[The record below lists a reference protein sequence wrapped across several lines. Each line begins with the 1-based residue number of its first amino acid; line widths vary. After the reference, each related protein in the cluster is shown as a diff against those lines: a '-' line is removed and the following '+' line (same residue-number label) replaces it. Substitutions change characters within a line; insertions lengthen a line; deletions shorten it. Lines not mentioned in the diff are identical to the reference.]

1 MTDHRL
7 PMPADIRDGNL
18 WEILTSV
25 IFPSATDPAVI
36 ALALR
41 YCERRGLDVLKKPV
55 NIVPV
60 YSSKLGRNVET
71 IWPSIA
77 ETEITAARSRE
88 WAGLDAPVYGPPE
101 TKTFHGK
108 TSKIVTFP
116 AWCDRTV
123 YRLIRGERRAFT
135 ERAHWR
141 ESYGRQGASEL
152 PNYMWEKR
160 PYDQIAKVAKAAALR
175 AAFPEE
181 SEGPTD
187 AEAQGMII
195 PGEEVTPPP
204 AVPIEVKN
212 GDGITADE
220 VTDPIPED
228 LPREVKPHTFPV
240 LSNEDWRP
248 FGEYLIAAIRGAPDA
263 QTAERWR
270 ELNLDNLNTMAR
282 AAPRLH
288 ATLLR
293 AMETATAAPT
303 PPPGAA
309 QYIEETGEEAP

>member
-1 MTDHRL
+1 MNQAVSHRL
-7 PMPADIRDGNL
+7 PMPAEIHDDGL
-18 WEILTSV
+18 WRILV
-25 IFPSATDPAVI
+25 DVVFPNASDADVI

-60 YSSKLGRNVET
+60 YNSKLGRNVET

-77 ETEITAARSRE
+77 ETEITAARSKE

-108 TSKIVTFP
+108 SSKTVTFP

-141 ESYGRQGASEL
+141 ESYGRQGGSEL

-187 AEAQGMII
+187 AEAEAMIV
-195 PGEEVTPPP
+195 PGEDVTPPP
-204 AVPIEVKN
+204 SVPIEVKN
-212 GDGITADE
+212 GDE
-220 VTDPIPED
+220 VIDQIRD
-228 LPREVKPHTFPV
+228 SPHAFHIA
-240 LSNEDWRP
+240 SDDDWRP
-248 FGEYLIAAIRGAPDA
+248 FGHNLIAAIRSARDEEEA
-263 QTAERWR
+263 KRWR
-270 ELNLDNLNTMAR
+270 EVNLDNLNTMAR
-282 AAPRLH
+282 VAPRLH
-288 ATLLR
+288 VTLLR
-293 AMETATAAPT
+293 AIDAIPHSPT
-303 PPPGAA
+303 PPPGSD
-309 QYIEETGEEAP
+309 QYNEETGEVP